1 MIAHGPSLRDPSPEE
16 RKASASDGTPHPP
29 QRGTARRICEP
40 SPFRSAR
47 AAPCC
52 EAGRTRTLPRSRG
65 GSSPLA
71 RPPAAGEGDGS
82 LFNWSLIFA
91 QISFRTRSGT
101 VSLAVS
107 DLQTAITY
115 AALVVP
121 PISRYAAQYGP
132 NQSVVSTSP
141 VPFGA
146 DVPAG
151 RYNDPTL
158 RGWVNAIATH
168 EIGRAHV

>member
-1 MIAHGPSLRDPSPEE
+1 MIAHGLSLRDPSPEE

-71 RPPAAGEGDGS
+71 RPPAAGEGDG
-82 LFNWSLIFA
+82 FA
-91 QISFRTRSGT
+91 VQWVSHFRSNILPNAERDR
-101 VSLAVS
+101 LARR
-107 DLQTAITY
+107 LR
-115 AALVVP
+115 P
-121 PISRYAAQYGP
+121 
-132 NQSVVSTSP
+132 
-141 VPFGA
+141 A
-146 DVPAG
+146 DRHHLRRARRPSHF
-151 RYNDPTL
+151 PL
-158 RGWVNAIATH
+158 RGAIRT
-168 EIGRAHV
+168 EPIRRSYL